1 MPGRGFYVVPML
13 ALGLGSGDLAA
24 AKTRDVFVAAVALEC
39 FTRPSVC
46 SHRQKQ
52 SFGIHTLRL
61 RQTIEVWCL
70 TAIVYSRSLH
80 RLHFKLSPPHH
91 KPHQS
96 LSRYHLL
103 LSRKFQRYR
112 PSLSIPSLSA
122 FPQRT
127 RSCDV
132 VRLGKDPFACGPIS
146 FEAETKPPGSR
157 MRPRTLAVRRA
168 IVERAVGKL
177 VFVLFFVGA
186 PPPGTRRES
195 VT

>member
-24 AKTRDVFVAAVALEC
+24 AKTHDVLVAAVALEC
-39 FTRPSVC
+39 FTRPFFC
-46 SHRQKQ
+46 SYRQTQ
-52 SFGIHTLRL
+52 LYGLHIPQI
-61 RQTIEVWCL
+61 RQTIEVWCR
-70 TAIVYSRSLH
+70 TVIAHSRSLH

-96 LSRYHLL
+96 LSRYCLL
-103 LSRKFQRYR
+103 LPCKFQRYR

-146 FEAETKPPGSR
+146 FEAETKPAGSR
-157 MRPRTLAVRRA
+157 MRSRTLAVRRA
-168 IVERAVGKL
+168 FVERAVDKL
-177 VFVLFFVGA
+177 DSVCAIVST
-186 PPPGTRRES
+186 PSPGTRKES